1 MKLSQ
6 KDYKLILNYYNIKF
20 KDLTPNDIKE
30 QAENILAKKM
40 CRCIKKIQKTTKKE
54 NASEIKAI
62 SICKNSVITKKKL
75 KNFGFTCKKKIGL
88 IPQKGTTT
96 KLVKIN
102 RTLKINNTRNK

>member
-6 KDYKLILNYYNIKF
+6 KDYKLILKYYNISY
-20 KDLTPNDIKE
+20 KDLTSNDIKE

-54 NASEIKAI
+54 NASEIKTI

-75 KNFGFTCKKKIGL
+75 NNFGFTCKKKIGL
-88 IPQKGTTT
+88 TPKKGTST

-102 RTLKINNTRNK
+102 RTLKLNKTKIK

>member
-1 MKLSQ
+1 MKLNQ
-6 KDYKLILNYYNIKF
+6 KDYKLILKYYNISYN
-20 KDLTPNDIKE
+20 DLTSNDIKE

-40 CRCIKKIQKTTKKE
+40 CRCIKKIQKPTKKE

-62 SICKNSVITKKKL
+62 SICKNSVITKKNL

-88 IPQKGTTT
+88 IPQKGTSI

-102 RTLKINNTRNK
+102 KTLKINNTKK